1 MMKEA
6 YGFYSISQRG
16 IAMKLQQK
24 QIGYLLFI
32 VGLVA
37 AVLSILI
44 DPIRGYDIYL
54 ATGQIVVLIVGIVV
68 ALVGL
73 YLAFVRK
80 SAT

>member
-1 MMKEA
+1 
-6 YGFYSISQRG
+6 
-16 IAMKLQQK
+16 MKLQQK
-24 QIGYLLFI
+24 QIGYILLI

-54 ATGQIVVLIVGIVV
+54 ATSQIVVLIVGIVV
-68 ALVGL
+68 ALIGL

-80 SAT
+80 TAA

>member
-16 IAMKLQQK
+16 IVIKLQQK

-44 DPIRGYDIYL
+44 DPIRGYNIYL

-80 SAT
+80 TAT

>member
-1 MMKEA
+1 
-6 YGFYSISQRG
+6 
-16 IAMKLQQK
+16 MKLQQK
-24 QIGYLLFI
+24 QIGYLLLI

-54 ATGQIVVLIVGIVV
+54 ATAQIVVLIVGIVV

>member
-1 MMKEA
+1 
-6 YGFYSISQRG
+6 
-16 IAMKLQQK
+16 MKLQQK

>member
-1 MMKEA
+1 
-6 YGFYSISQRG
+6 
-16 IAMKLQQK
+16 MKLQQK
-24 QIGYLLFI
+24 QIGYILFI

-54 ATGQIVVLIVGIVV
+54 ATSQIVVLIVGIVV
-68 ALVGL
+68 ALIGL

-80 SAT
+80 TAA